1 MISLNIVSLPKYLD
15 EVKLSLSN
23 QLIDLIAF
31 NETRLDLTKT
41 NDQIKIN
48 CYDVIRKD
56 RSRTGGGVCIYLR
69 STINYRER
77 SDLVPLDL
85 ESVCVEIIKPHSQ
98 PFIIT
103 TVYRPP
109 NSSTEFFTIFENLIR
124 AVDDENKDLHILGDL
139 NGDLLKVI
147 PDHPTKKLKLLY
159 ELYQLSQFIN

>member
-15 EVKLSLSN
+15 EVKLSLSK

-31 NETRLDLTKT
+31 NETRLDPTKT

-48 CYDVIRKD
+48 GYDVIRKD

-69 STINYRER
+69 STINYRDR

-85 ESVCVEIIKPHSQ
+85 EAVCLEIIKPHSQ

-109 NSSTEFFTIFENLIR
+109 NSSTEMNSKKSNNSQKR
-124 AVDDENKDLHILGDL
+124 V
-139 NGDLLKVI
+139 LLQE
-147 PDHPTKKLKLLY
+147 DC
-159 ELYQLSQFIN
+159 